1 MITNFK
7 DYVGIKPLVVYVKV
21 LFYLKC
27 LDAWKALIRLS
38 PSMSRNFQYA
48 DRPSK
53 VVNQSRQPK
62 IG

>member
-7 DYVGIKPLVVYVKV
+7 DYVGIKVLAVYVKV
-21 LFYLKC
+21 LFYVKC
-27 LDAWKALIRLS
+27 FDAWKTLIRLC
-38 PSMSRNFQYA
+38 PSVSRNFQYA

-53 VVNQSRQPK
+53 VVNQSRQSK